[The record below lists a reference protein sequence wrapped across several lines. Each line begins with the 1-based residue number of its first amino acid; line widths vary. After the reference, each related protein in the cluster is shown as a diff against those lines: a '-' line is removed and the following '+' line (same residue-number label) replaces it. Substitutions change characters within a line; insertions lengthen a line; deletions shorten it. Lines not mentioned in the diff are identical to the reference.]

1 MPAPTDRFDD
11 VRRKWIARHQHTFI
25 FQKRRAE
32 ILARQIRDRAQENT
46 GARVDPADDDIIH
59 PMWARPPETIYGGID
74 WIIVLTAALFAPIGW
89 AAGRGVYTFTIQ
101 LIPDTLRSYPI
112 AAFMWGAVAVGLPLP
127 VIYWLAYAGS
137 GSFTATVMVPW
148 IVAQV
153 PATLLAAGIYG
164 IMEGWPA
171 VDGSRD
177 WWPLR
182 PPQDHDEVD
191 FGFRIEDETLP
202 GVFGTRA
209 RRQVGERTPIRR
221 DRDGL

>member
-32 ILARQIRDRAQENT
+32 ILSRQIRDRAQENT

-59 PMWARPPETIYGGID
+59 PMWARPPETIYAAVD
-74 WIIVLTAALFAPIGW
+74 WIIVLTAALLAPIGW
-89 AAGRGVYTFTIQ
+89 IAGRGVYVFTIQ

-112 AAFMWGAVAVGLPLP
+112 AAFMWGAVAVGFPLP
-127 VIYWLAYAGS
+127 IVYGLAYADNN
-137 GSFTATVMVPW
+137 SFTATVIVPW
-148 IVAQV
+148 IVAQM

-164 IMEGWPA
+164 IVEGWLA

-177 WWPLR
+177 WWPMR
-182 PPQDHDEVD
+182 PPEEAEIVD
-191 FGFRIEDETLP
+191 FGLNLDPTSP
-202 GVFGTRA
+202 GIFPTRA
-209 RRQVGERTPIRR
+209 QRPVGDRTPIRR
-221 DRDGL
+221 DPDDR